1 MSRVDIAAEELPES
15 SIDGK
20 YNVRYRLVTEDRNQT
35 SSFSDVKTLTLPP
48 KTIQVGSSTSG
59 LIMSAVS
66 VTETVLLSNIT
77 PTNDANKLTFSWTP
91 ADGVTLDRP
100 EYDLYGYYTDSSLG
114 TGFNNTYPIFLGTV
128 KSTGTYVSDPTSFS
142 TREAP
147 PGMLTS
153 QVIFRPLFVV
163 FALTK
168 KTNTKSIY
176 DFKLN
181 SAGTGVTNS
190 AGTAITQ
197 HNVVTF
203 VSPKFQI

>member
-35 SSFSDVKTLTLPP
+35 SSYSDLKTLTLPL
-48 KTIQVGSSTSG
+48 KTVQVGSSTSG
-59 LIMSAVS
+59 LTMSAVS
-66 VTETVLLSNIT
+66 VTDTVLLSSTI

-100 EYDLYGYYTDSSLG
+100 QYDLYGYFSGQTSEFSDFDGVS
-114 TGFNNTYPIFLGTV
+114 PIFLGTIGV
-128 KSTGTYVSDPTSFS
+128 TGSYVVDPTAFS
-142 TREAP
+142 TRQQ
-147 PGMLTS
+147 GMLLIT
-153 QVIFRPLFVV
+153 FDPLQVV
-163 FALTK
+163 FVIAK
-168 KTNTKSIY
+168 KTNVKSIY

-181 SAGTGVTNS
+181 AAGTGITNS
-190 AGTAITQ
+190 LGTAITQ
-197 HNVVTF
+197 HNIVTF